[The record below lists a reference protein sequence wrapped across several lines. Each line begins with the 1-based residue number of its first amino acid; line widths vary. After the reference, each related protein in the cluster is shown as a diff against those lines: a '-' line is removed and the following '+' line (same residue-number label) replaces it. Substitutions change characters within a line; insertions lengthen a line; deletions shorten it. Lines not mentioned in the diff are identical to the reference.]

1 MSLRH
6 RAPVEI
12 DIAKTLYQHVDVA
25 LTMGAVGHTP
35 LYGHSIMIEGKE
47 TPDET
52 ISTARS
58 IRTLDLNI
66 APTSPA
72 VL

>member
-12 DIAKTLYQHVDVA
+12 DIAKTLYQHVGVA
-25 LTMGAVGHTP
+25 LTMGAVRHTP
-35 LYGHSIMIEGKE
+35 LYGHPILIEGKE